1 MKSAGCNIAEVLV
14 QAAQAKPEAVA
25 LVAREG
31 RFGRRWRRCTFARLA
46 ARSQDFA
53 GRLDACGIRRGQRV
67 MLMLRPSIDFVALTF
82 ALFRLG
88 AIINYQIGRAS
99 CRERV

>member
-46 ARSQDFA
+46 AQSYA
-53 GRLDACGIRRGQRV
+53 ILRRGFIGILV
-67 MLMLRPSIDFVALTF
+67 IPTMVALPLVV
-82 ALFRLG
+82 A
-88 AIINYQIGRAS
+88 APHA
-99 CRERV
+99 VA